1 MRQIVLLDAPAGA
14 GWRKWRE
21 IDARSGFGQ
30 LKTALTNAAKSGRM
44 WHEPVDTMAHIL
56 LAALLEIAL
65 LIARAENPRE
75 ATRSSRAAIAPTI
88 WMRFSP

>member
-14 GWRKWRE
+14 GWRKC
-21 IDARSGFGQ
+21 Q